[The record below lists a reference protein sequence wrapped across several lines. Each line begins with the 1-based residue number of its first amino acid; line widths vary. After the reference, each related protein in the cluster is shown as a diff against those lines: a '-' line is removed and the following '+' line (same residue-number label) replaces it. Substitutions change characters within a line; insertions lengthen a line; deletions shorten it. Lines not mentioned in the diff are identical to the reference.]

1 MPPAKPTAAAARM
14 SDTEIARVQAY
25 LRKTLGN
32 PKIMIEAPA
41 KPGQS
46 AEVTLDGEFFGTLNR
61 DIDEGEVSYALHV
74 VILEED
80 LPEPPALPRR

>member
-1 MPPAKPTAAAARM
+1 MPPAKPAAVRM
-14 SDTEIARVQAY
+14 SDIEIARVQMY

-32 PKIMIEAPA
+32 PKIVIEAPA

-46 AEVTLDGEFFGTLNR
+46 AEVTVDGEFFGTLNR
-61 DIDEGEVSYALHV
+61 DEDEGEVSYALSV

-80 LPEPPALPRR
+80 LPEPPAPPRR